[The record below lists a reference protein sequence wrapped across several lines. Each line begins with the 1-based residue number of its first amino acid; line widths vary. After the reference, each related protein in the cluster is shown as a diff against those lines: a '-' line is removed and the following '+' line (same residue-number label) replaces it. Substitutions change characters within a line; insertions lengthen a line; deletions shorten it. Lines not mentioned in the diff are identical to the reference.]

1 MSHLENPWDA
11 CREEAYEN
19 LNTLEA
25 ALLDLEENSENKELV
40 GSAFRALHT
49 IKGLASMAGL
59 DELENFM
66 HEFETVFDMIRNGSL
81 SVSRNLLDLSI
92 SACDLIRTTLDS
104 PKSELSLFKKK
115 SANLASSLKN
125 LSGGF
130 GDEDTDDN
138 NTESLAVQEKEE
150 AYELLNELESA
161 LLELEKEPENR
172 EIIDRAFRALHT
184 IKGSGSMSAYIGFSD
199 FIHDVETVFDMVRN
213 DDLAVTEQLTDL
225 TLLVCDLIRTIL
237 DNPDQGNTV
246 YKERAPEIL
255 TYLIDL
261 TAGVSAEGYQLHS
274 AQKESSITYRIRFRP
289 SQNIL
294 KKGTDPLVLLDELNT
309 LGYCTI
315 IAQKDQIPPLK
326 DINPENC
333 YTYWDIILTT
343 EKDINEIRDIFIFVE
358 DESELTIDVIDDSGK
373 LGDNSGNDEM
383 ADLFSKNGFMT
394 RDDYAKLISPRQR
407 LGEILVKRGDLSPED
422 LAAVLGNRLVTAEA
436 STNHELKPIGEK
448 LIDAEVVETG
458 KIESALAEQ
467 QHIKTV
473 QQKQSKSSQVSSIRV
488 TSDKLDKLVDLV
500 GELVT
505 VQARLTQTSTS
516 RNDPEMIMIAEEV
529 ERLTEELRDNTMS
542 VRLVPIGTLFGKFK
556 RLVRDIA
563 KETGKLV
570 EMSTEGAETELD
582 KTVIEK
588 LNDPLV
594 HLIRN
599 SIDHGIEPPSVR
611 KAGGKQEHG
620 TIHLSAMQSGG
631 SVLIKIRDD
640 GKGIDARAVKAGAIA
655 KGLLEP
661 DRPIPDKEIFSFIL
675 APGFSTAE
683 KITNVS
689 GRGVGMDVVKRN
701 IDDLR
706 GSLEINSTKDKGTT
720 ITLKLPLTLAIIDG
734 LLVRVGNSFFVM
746 PLGFVQECV
755 ELLHDEVQRG
765 HDRHIANIRG
775 EIVPYISLR
784 EQFMI
789 HHNRPDLE
797 QIVITEIDGFK
808 VGFIVDQVV
817 DEHQTVIKS
826 LGKAY
831 QHVEGISGATILGDG
846 TLALILDA
854 AKLLQI
860 VEEQDRDFINSK
872 NTNILIGS
880 N

>member
-1 MSHLENPWDA
+1 M
-11 CREEAYEN
+11 
-19 LNTLEA
+19 
-25 ALLDLEENSENKELV
+25 
-40 GSAFRALHT
+40 SAFT
-49 IKGLASMAGL
+49 
-59 DELENFM
+59 
-66 HEFETVFDMIRNGSL
+66 
-81 SVSRNLLDLSI
+81 
-92 SACDLIRTTLDS
+92 
-104 PKSELSLFKKK
+104 
-115 SANLASSLKN
+115 
-125 LSGGF
+125 
-130 GDEDTDDN
+130 
-138 NTESLAVQEKEE
+138 
-150 AYELLNELESA
+150 
-161 LLELEKEPENR
+161 
-172 EIIDRAFRALHT
+172 
-184 IKGSGSMSAYIGFSD
+184 GFSE

-213 DDLAVTEQLTDL
+213 DDLAVTDQLTDL
-225 TLLVCDLIRTIL
+225 TLLVCDLIQTML
-237 DNPDQGNTV
+237 DNPDQGNTLF
-246 YKERAPEIL
+246 KDRSPEIL
-255 TYLIDL
+255 TSLKDL
-261 TAGVSAEGYQLHS
+261 TSGVSAEGYQLHS
-274 AQKESSITYRIRFRP
+274 VQQESSVTYRIRFRP
-289 SQNIL
+289 SQDIL
-294 KKGTDPLVLLDELNT
+294 KKGTNPLVLLDELNI
-309 LGYCTI
+309 LGFCTI
-315 IAQKDQIPPLK
+315 IAQKDQIPGLE

-358 DESELTIDVIDDSGK
+358 NDSELTIDVIDESGK
-373 LGDNSGNDEM
+373 FGDSSGDIEM
-383 ADLFSKNGFMT
+383 ANLFSNHGFIT
-394 RDDYAKLISPRQR
+394 RDDFTILTSPRQR
-407 LGEILVKRGDLSPED
+407 LGEILVERGDLTSED
-422 LAAVLGNRLVTAEA
+422 LTKVLGKKPDIAETSA
-436 STNHELKPIGEK
+436 AHENKPIGEK

-467 QHIKTV
+467 KHVKAV
-473 QQKQSKSSQVSSIRV
+473 QQKQSKISQVSSIRV

-505 VQARLTQTSTS
+505 VQARLTQTSIS
-516 RNDPEMIMIAEEV
+516 RNDPEMIIIAEEV

-556 RLVRDIA
+556 RLVRDIS

-582 KTVIEK
+582 KTVIER

-599 SIDHGIEPPSVR
+599 SIDHGIEAPAVR
-611 KAGGKQEHG
+611 KASGKPEHG

-640 GKGIDARAVKAGAIA
+640 GKGIDVKAVRARAIA

-661 DRPIPDKEIFSFIL
+661 DKSMPDQEIFSFIL
-675 APGFSTAE
+675 APGFTTA
-683 KITNVS
+683 KKVTNVS

-706 GSLEINSTKDKGTT
+706 GSLVINSTKDKETT

-734 LLVRVGNSFFVM
+734 LLVRVGESFFVM
-746 PLGFVQECV
+746 PLAIVEECF
-755 ELLHDEVQRG
+755 ELLLDEVQCS
-765 HDRHIANIRG
+765 HDRHIANVRG

-789 HHNRPDLE
+789 HNNRPDME
-797 QIVITEIDGFK
+797 QIVITEVDGIK
-808 VGFIVDQVV
+808 VGFVVDEVV

-860 VEEQDRDFINSK
+860 VEEQDHGFISK
-872 NTNILIGS
+872 KIAIIN
-880 N
+880 

>member
-1 MSHLENPWDA
+1 MVRNNSLTVS
-11 CREEAYEN
+11 RG
-19 LNTLEA
+19 
-25 ALLDLEENSENKELV
+25 LLDL
-40 GSAFRALHT
+40 
-49 IKGLASMAGL
+49 
-59 DELENFM
+59 
-66 HEFETVFDMIRNGSL
+66 TV
-81 SVSRNLLDLSI
+81 
-92 SACDLIRTTLDS
+92 SACDLIRTVVDNPET
-104 PKSELSLFKKK
+104 ELSQFKKK
-115 SANLASSLKN
+115 SGELAKSFKKISY
-125 LSGGF
+125 GF
-130 GDEDTDDN
+130 GDEDSADSN
-138 NTESLAVQEKEE
+138 AESLAEQEKEE
-150 AYELLNELESA
+150 AYELLNELESS
-161 LLELEKEPENR
+161 LLELEKEPNDK
-172 EIIDRAFRALHT
+172 EIIDRAFRSLHT
-184 IKGSGSMSAYIGFSD
+184 IKGSGSMSAFIGFSD
-199 FIHDVETVFDMVRN
+199 FLHDVETVFDMVRN
-213 DDLAVTEQLTDL
+213 DDLAVTGQLTDL
-225 TLLVCDLIRTIL
+225 TLLVCDLTRTML
-237 DNPDQGNTV
+237 DNPDQGNDIF
-246 YKERAPEIL
+246 KERSPQIITSL
-255 TYLIDL
+255 KGLIS
-261 TAGVSAEGYQLHS
+261 GVSAEGYQLHS
-274 AQKESSITYRIRFRP
+274 VQQESSITYRIRFRP
-289 SQNIL
+289 SQDIL
-294 KKGTDPLVLLDELNT
+294 KKGTNPLVLLDELNT

-315 IAQKDQIPPLK
+315 IAQKDQIPGLE

-358 DESELTIDVIDDSGK
+358 NDSELTIDAIDDSGK

-394 RDDYAKLISPRQR
+394 RDEFAKMTSPRHL
-407 LGEILVKRGDLSPED
+407 LGEILVERGDLTHED
-422 LAAVLGNRLVTAEA
+422 LDKVLGKKPETTDA
-436 STNHELKPIGEK
+436 SAGNDHKPIGER
-448 LIDAEVVETG
+448 LVNAEVVDTG

-467 QHIKTV
+467 KHVKTV
-473 QQKQSKSSQVSSIRV
+473 QQKKSINSQVSSIRV

-500 GELVT
+500 GEMVT
-505 VQARLTQTSTS
+505 VQAQLTQTSIS
-516 RNDPEMIMIAEEV
+516 RSDPELIMIAEEV

-556 RLVRDIA
+556 RLGRDIS

-582 KTVIEK
+582 KTVIER

-599 SIDHGIEPPSVR
+599 SIDHGIEAPSVR
-611 KAGGKQEHG
+611 KELGKPEHG

-631 SVLIKIRDD
+631 NVLIKIRDD
-640 GKGIDARAVKAGAIA
+640 GKGIDAKAVREKAIA
-655 KGLLEP
+655 KGLLES
-661 DRPIPDKEIFSFIL
+661 DKSIPDKEIFSFIL
-675 APGFSTAE
+675 APGFTTAE

-706 GSLEINSTKDKGTT
+706 GSLEINSTKDKGST

-734 LLVRVGNSFFVM
+734 LLVRVGESFFVI
-746 PLGFVQECV
+746 PLAFVEECV
-755 ELLHDEVQRG
+755 ELLHDERKRG
-765 HDRHIANIRG
+765 HDRHIANVRG

-789 HHNRPDLE
+789 HENRPAME
-797 QIVITEIDGFK
+797 QIVITEIDGVK
-808 VGFIVDQVV
+808 VGFVVDQVV

-860 VEEQDRDFINSK
+860 VEEQDNGFINNK
-872 NTNILIGS
+872 NSDILIGS